1 MPACFYRL
9 DHKCGAGP
17 NCFRYRSAAT
27 APPLAAPAAPAAP
40 GPITTNGS
48 VDVYYGYDFDHANGN
63 DRQPFLCSHGRQN
76 EFTINQAKAL
86 GTQIQWKP

>member
-1 MPACFYRL
+1 M
-9 DHKCGAGP
+9 
-17 NCFRYRSAAT
+17 
-27 APPLAAPAAPAAP
+27 
-40 GPITTNGS
+40 
-48 VDVYYGYDFDHANGN
+48 DVYYGYDFDHANGN